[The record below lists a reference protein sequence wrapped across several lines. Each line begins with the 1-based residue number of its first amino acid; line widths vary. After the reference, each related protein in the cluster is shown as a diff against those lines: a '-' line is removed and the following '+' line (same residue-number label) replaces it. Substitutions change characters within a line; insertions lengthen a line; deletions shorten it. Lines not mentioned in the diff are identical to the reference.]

1 MGDGQLSG
9 TNDVG
14 VASNGAT
21 CPGKLDGWVS
31 VRIANGNWACDVVL
45 DPERLS
51 DDHREVFGLLMDL
64 DPVFTL
70 RFHEG
75 NGILVNAARAEDG
88 ECLAFTVYGSA
99 KLRLARL
106 LAADL
111 RSPPEEV
118 LAHAAQIEDQLW
130 KYSVHLCI
138 KRVS

>member
-1 MGDGQLSG
+1 M
-9 TNDVG
+9 
-14 VASNGAT
+14 
-21 CPGKLDGWVS
+21 S